1 MNLCWFLCL
10 IFDCFKY
17 IFFSSDWFFT
27 VESYFYHYKPTENIL
42 IQHLVH
48 IVLLHYKI
56 QSCHNIAEIL
66 LKLVLNTNK
75 KINQYRIQYNV
86 HGIAVV
92 SYSTLSNLNLSIW
105 SHLFSFFFV
114 GLIVIH
120 VTLQMYLSEDISS
133 LCLRCFL
140 HMEWNILWSPVIL
153 AAACE
158 IDIYNL

>member
-105 SHLFSFFFV
+105 GHLFSFFFCWSYCYTCYSSNV
-114 GLIVIH
+114 PIWGHFFTMPKMFSPYGMEHFVKSSD
-120 VTLQMYLSEDISS
+120 LSCS
-133 LCLRCFL
+133 L
-140 HMEWNILWSPVIL
+140 WNRYI
-153 AAACE
+153 
-158 IDIYNL
+158 